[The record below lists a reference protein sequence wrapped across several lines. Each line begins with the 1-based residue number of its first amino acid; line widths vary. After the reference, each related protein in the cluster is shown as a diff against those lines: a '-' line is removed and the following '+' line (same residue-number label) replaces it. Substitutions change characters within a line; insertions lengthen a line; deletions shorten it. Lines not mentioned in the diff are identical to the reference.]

1 MEDRDLIE
9 IPLDDRDAKLLPPL
23 YEYFKSF
30 WSDTSQEPRAH
41 YNTYSQH
48 ADRRCGIS
56 SFITRH
62 SPLAVI
68 GLQNMKRFILVLGI
82 LLMLAGAVGLI
93 HPRFT
98 YNKTEEVAKIGP
110 MQANVTHE
118 EIIEIPIAVSI
129 LLLVS
134 GIGLAVF
141 GGKAKS

>member
-1 MEDRDLIE
+1 
-9 IPLDDRDAKLLPPL
+9 
-23 YEYFKSF
+23 
-30 WSDTSQEPRAH
+30 
-41 YNTYSQH
+41 
-48 ADRRCGIS
+48 
-56 SFITRH
+56 
-62 SPLAVI
+62 
-68 GLQNMKRFILVLGI
+68 MKRFILVLGI